1 MTTDELLA
9 LLRALAGDWAR
20 QIAVAE
26 DYDFGQGI
34 EHGLE
39 TASDELGVLLDLFE
53 KERQ

>member
-9 LLRALAGDWAR
+9 SLRTLAGDWAR
-20 QIAVAE
+20 QIAMTD

-39 TASDELGVLLDLFE
+39 TASDELGILLDLFE